1 MKRKTSGVDHQKES
15 EDDHDLY
22 QSFRDSDQSINQS
35 TDHQNTGVTATD
47 WNKISI
53 VISMLMRLEKENSH
67 RHYTG

>member
-1 MKRKTSGVDHQKES
+1 MKRKTSGVGHQKES

-22 QSFRDSDQSINQS
+22 QLFRDSDQSINQS
-35 TDHQNTGVTATD
+35 TDHRNTGVTATD